1 MIQVGYKALTL
12 NDSEEVIIELRK
24 HVFALSRSLI
34 GFLALSGLVIVLYSV
49 TDWWWF
55 LIVWFWFALIFSA
68 RYINYRQER
77 FLITTQRVAFRHGTF
92 EMSTYEIPLSSITAV
107 ISRQGIVGRLAGY
120 GTLSIEHSDNKMSIY
135 EMLPKPELIK
145 RELSQLMQ

>member
-1 MIQVGYKALTL
+1 MGYKALAL
-12 NDSEEVIIELRK
+12 NDNEEVMIELRK
-24 HVFALSRSLI
+24 HVLALARSLI

-49 TDWWWF
+49 TGQWW
-55 LIVWFWFALIFSA
+55 LLLVWFWFALIFFA

-77 FLITTQRVAFRHGTF
+77 FLITTQRVVFRHGTF
-92 EMSTYEIPLSSITAV
+92 EISTYEIPLTNVTAV
-107 ISRQGIVGRLAGY
+107 ISRQGIIGRLAGY
-120 GTLSIEHSDNKMSIY
+120 GTLSIEHSDNKMSVY

>member
-1 MIQVGYKALTL
+1 MGYKALAL
-12 NDSEEVIIELRK
+12 NDNEEVMIELRK
-24 HVFALSRSLI
+24 HVLALARSLI
-34 GFLALSGLVIVLYSV
+34 GFLALSGLVIFLYSV
-49 TDWWWF
+49 TGQWW
-55 LIVWFWFALIFSA
+55 LLLVWFWFALIFFA

-77 FLITTQRVAFRHGTF
+77 FLITTQRVVFRHGTF
-92 EMSTYEIPLSSITAV
+92 EISTYEIPLTNVTAV

-120 GTLSIEHSDNKMSIY
+120 GTLSIEHSDNKMSVY